1 MKTWLAQSIAATGHA
16 QVTLATATNLACR
29 EIREI
34 PDGLDLHTDDHCF
47 VMAGEWVVLGQIN
60 YYSNY

>member
-1 MKTWLAQSIAATGHA
+1 MVGTKHCCYGTCTSDSIG
-16 QVTLATATNLACR
+16 TATNLACR